1 MKWIT
6 KHEQNFGQIVFNLFD
21 GRKKLK
27 SIVRFN
33 LLPFFVCVFFV
44 SYFLVGQAYF
54 FSWVICPGLIISL
67 FVKVYLLRTNKFI
80 INDRGMGCPFMWS
93 ISWSSLAGYRVD
105 KENQTLIFESDEGKV
120 KGVKFNNL
128 NDLEEVI
135 KVILEKNLLIA

>member
-1 MKWIT
+1 
-6 KHEQNFGQIVFNLFD
+6 
-21 GRKKLK
+21 
-27 SIVRFN
+27 
-33 LLPFFVCVFFV
+33 
-44 SYFLVGQAYF
+44 
-54 FSWVICPGLIISL
+54 
-67 FVKVYLLRTNKFI
+67 
-80 INDRGMGCPFMWS
+80 MGCPFMWS